1 MPGTMS
7 VACKIPNGLMLRVF
21 APDKVMV
28 PVMAGGVKE
37 VTRWRPTTWS
47 QKLNGPAKRMGQEV
61 GYQIMHGFGLTHGVD
76 ADQFALWLDQN
87 KDTEMVR
94 LGLVFG
100 QAKPDAVI
108 QQTNDHRNE
117 LTGLEPIDPKN
128 LPAEFKRK
136 IETAVTA

>member
-37 VTRWRPTTWS
+37 TTRWRPTAWS
-47 QKLNGPAKRMGQEV
+47 QKLNGPAQKTGRSRAIV
-61 GYQIMHGFGLTHGVD
+61 MHGFGLTHGVD
-76 ADQFALWLDQN
+76 ADQFALWLEQN

-94 LGLVFG
+94 RGLVFG
-100 QAKPDAVI
+100 QAKSNDVI
-108 QQTNDHRNE
+108 QQAAEHRTE

-128 LPAEFKRK
+128 LPAEFKRT